1 MFCLFLVYMFVY
13 PVTKLTNWVMNKHQ
27 LVVHSIKREIN
38 FQFCYSSLC
47 LYYPSLIIFFFFSFS
62 CEISLS
68 LTLTHSHTLF
78 RSLVLLLFFFFTT
91 FFHTTIYFFCLNFY
105 NQSTLLLY
113 SYTLVIIFGHYK
125 EVIRIR

>member
-91 FFHTTIYFFCLNFY
+91 FFHTTIYFFLFEFLQPIY
-105 NQSTLLLY
+105 FTTLFLY
-113 SYTLVIIFGHYK
+113 SRYHFWSL
-125 EVIRIR
+125 

>member
-1 MFCLFLVYMFVY
+1 MFVY

-68 LTLTHSHTLF
+68 HSHSFTHSLSFTGA
-78 RSLVLLLFFFFTT
+78 SSFFFFSPHS
-91 FFHTTIYFFCLNFY
+91 FILLYIFFCLNFY

>member
-27 LVVHSIKREIN
+27 LVVRSIKREIN

-68 LTLTHSHTLF
+68 LSHSHSFTHSLSFTGASSF
-78 RSLVLLLFFFFTT
+78 FFFFTT
-91 FFHTTIYFFCLNFY
+91 FFHTTIYFFLFEFLQPIY
-105 NQSTLLLY
+105 FTTLFLY
-113 SYTLVIIFGHYK
+113 SRYHFWSL
-125 EVIRIR
+125 

>member
-1 MFCLFLVYMFVY
+1 MFVY

-27 LVVHSIKREIN
+27 LVVRSIKREIN

-62 CEISLS
+62 CEISLYLS
-68 LTLTHSHTLF
+68 HSHTHSISF
-78 RSLVLLLFFFFTT
+78 TGASSFFFFSPHS
-91 FFHTTIYFFCLNFY
+91 FILLYIFFCLNFY

>member
-27 LVVHSIKREIN
+27 LVVRSIKREIN

-47 LYYPSLIIFFFFSFS
+47 LYYPSLIIFFLFLFLRDLSLSHSHSFTHSLSFTGASSFFFSP
-62 CEISLS
+62 
-68 LTLTHSHTLF
+68 HSF
-78 RSLVLLLFFFFTT
+78 ILLY
-91 FFHTTIYFFCLNFY
+91 IFFCLNFY

>member
-1 MFCLFLVYMFVY
+1 MFVY

-27 LVVHSIKREIN
+27 LVVRSIKREIN

-68 LTLTHSHTLF
+68 LSHSHTH
-78 RSLVLLLFFFFTT
+78 SLSFTGASSFFFFSPHS
-91 FFHTTIYFFCLNFY
+91 FILLYIFFCLNFY